1 MNLYYIEYLDYE
13 GNECGMTVLAS
24 SSSEA
29 ESKALSTSYNVHTV
43 ISVRE
48 YEE

>member
-1 MNLYYIEYLDYE
+1 MKLYYVEYLDYE
-13 GNECGMTVLAS
+13 DEVCGMTVLAS

-29 ESKALSTSYNVHTV
+29 ESKALSTSYNVHEV

-48 YEE
+48 Y